1 MKKNRFISA
10 SLAASFLLFAACSNE
25 VESVSNPD
33 QAGADEAVVKVSF
46 QLPSTLPSY
55 AVGDAVGEGIAKD
68 SEKEIRDIAFFA
80 FTTGG
85 NAVCLST
92 EPMLTANGFTQPL
105 LPVGDATGNYT
116 ASFKIRSALFA
127 AKTPIYAVANYKDNG
142 LFVDEAGNITEA
154 TKAITLHGLKTM
166 LSNPLAADASIN
178 TPLLMTCSLED
189 NDPEIA
195 ERPNSAVEIKEG
207 ATVAVNFVMERIV
220 SRIDVVNNA
229 YNATT
234 PTDNFELVSARLL
247 SAPAKAALFIGETV
261 SAPTYINTGYQETVA
276 IGGTELLPTQVLA
289 PMYVNP
295 GDNVDAATATH
306 IEVVGNYKNSVF
318 RKKIAFKTA
327 DALVGDEVVL
337 GEIVP
342 MRRNYRY
349 IVNIN
354 KSAESEDLQ
363 FNVTVK
369 DWDEAEEII
378 IKPSMKA
385 PKLENFVLGNG
396 GNAGAKWDEPNTT
409 LTLTLTEALTAAV
422 VLTFDASAFQA
433 PKASLSIAEG
443 SSEFI
448 KIGDITLGE
457 LTGYASES
465 VASKTTDVTPDA
477 EEPMPLKRKFTLT
490 IPTTFNEKI
499 AIKTGFTHTN
509 TLNIMV
515 TEGFVTPITIKY
527 VDNRLTPAP

>member
-1 MKKNRFISA
+1 MKKNRFICALMALSV
-10 SLAASFLLFAACSNE
+10 LLFAACSNE
-25 VESVSNPD
+25 VESVSNPE
-33 QAGADEAVVKVSF
+33 QAGVGEAVVKVSF

-105 LPVGDATGNYT
+105 LLVGDAGNYT
-116 ASFKIRSALFA
+116 ASFKIKSALFA
-127 AKTPIYAVANYKDNG
+127 ARTPIYAVANYKDNN
-142 LFVDEAGNITEA
+142 LFVGTDGKITEA
-154 TKAITLHGLKTM
+154 TKAITLDGLKAV
-166 LSNPLAADASIN
+166 LSKALATDALIN

-189 NDPEIA
+189 NTPGGL
-195 ERPNSAVEIKEG
+195 NSAVEIIEG
-207 ATVAVNFVMERIV
+207 NTYEVSFPMERIV

-229 YNATT
+229 YNAAT
-234 PTDNFELVSARLL
+234 PKDNFELLSARLL
-247 SAPAKAALFIGETV
+247 SAPAEAALFIGATV
-261 SAPTYINTGYQETVA
+261 DIPTYINTGYQTTVA
-276 IGGTELLPTQVLA
+276 IEGADLLAKQVLA

-295 GDNVDAATATH
+295 GDNLVPATATH
-306 IEVVGNYKNSVF
+306 IEVVGRYKNGVF
-318 RKKIAFKTA
+318 LKKIAFKTA
-327 DALVGDEVVL
+327 DALVNGVVVP

-354 KSAESEDLQ
+354 KSAENEDLQ

-369 DWDEAEEII
+369 DWDEAETII

-385 PKLENFVLGNG
+385 PKLANFDFKNG
-396 GNAGAKWDEPNTT
+396 DNAGAKWDESATT
-409 LTLTLTEALTAAV
+409 LTLTLNAALTAPV

-443 SSEFI
+443 SLAFI
-448 KIGDITLGE
+448 KMDYITLGE

-490 IPTTFNEKI
+490 IPTTFNNDI
-499 AIKTGFTHTN
+499 AINRGFTHTN